1 MFKGLKKR
9 FKKIIRQ
16 LATDDYS
23 DIIFKNNETILS
35 NNIYAGKNCSFEGS
49 SFIQVGKNI
58 IFGDGTKLA
67 AISSFSSSYAKQQ
80 FNPILRIG
88 NNVQVTASL
97 QVYAMKEIVIDDNV
111 LFAANVFISDGFHGY
126 DRIDIPYK
134 DQAMF
139 NLEPVVIGE
148 GCWIGQNVVI
158 MPGVKIGRFT
168 IIGAN
173 SVVNKEIAEYSIAV
187 GNPARVIKKWN
198 FETRNWEREKPD
210 L

>member
-1 MFKGLKKR
+1 MFNSLKKR
-9 FKKIIRQ
+9 VKKIIRQ
-16 LATDDYS
+16 LTADDYS
-23 DIIFKNNETILS
+23 DIVFKNNETIIS
-35 NNIYAGKNCSFEGS
+35 NKIYAGKNCSFEGTLN
-49 SFIQVGKNI
+49 IQLGRNI

-67 AISSFSSSYAKQQ
+67 AIPSFSSSYAKQQ

-97 QVYAMKEIVIDDNV
+97 QVYAMKEIIIDDNV

-126 DRIDIPYK
+126 NRIDIPYK
-134 DQAMF
+134 DQPMS

-148 GCWIGQNVVI
+148 GCWIGQNAVI
-158 MPGVKIGRFT
+158 MPGVMIGKFA

-173 SVVNKEIAEYSIAV
+173 SVVTKQIPEYSIAV

-198 FETRNWEREKPD
+198 FETRNWE
-210 L
+210 

>member
-1 MFKGLKKR
+1 MFTSIKKR
-9 FKKIIRQ
+9 IKKIIRQ
-16 LATDDYS
+16 LTADDYS
-23 DIIFKNNETILS
+23 DIVFKNNETIIS
-35 NNIYAGKNCSFEGS
+35 NKIYAGKDCSFEGTLN
-49 SFIQVGKNI
+49 IQLGRNI

-67 AISSFSSSYAKQQ
+67 AISSFSSSYARQQ
-80 FNPILRIG
+80 FDPILRIG

-97 QVYAMKEIVIDDNV
+97 QVYAMKEIIIEDNV

-126 DRIDIPYK
+126 NRIDVPYK

-139 NLEPVVIGE
+139 NLEPIVVGE

-158 MPGVKIGRFT
+158 MPAVTIGKFA

-173 SVVNKEIAEYSIAV
+173 SVVNKEIPEYSIAV

-198 FETRNWEREKPD
+198 FETRTWEQVK
-210 L
+210 LGL

>member
-1 MFKGLKKR
+1 M
-9 FKKIIRQ
+9 RQ
-16 LATDDYS
+16 LTADDYS
-23 DIIFKNNETILS
+23 DIVFKNNDTVIS
-35 NNIYAGKNCSFEGS
+35 NKIYTGKNCLFQGS
-49 SFIQVGKNI
+49 SNIQLGKNI

-97 QVYAMKEIVIDDNV
+97 QVYAMKEIIIEDNV

-126 DRIDIPYK
+126 NRIDIPYK

-158 MPGVKIGRFT
+158 MPGVTIGKFT

-198 FETRNWEREKPD
+198 FKTSNWQQEKPD